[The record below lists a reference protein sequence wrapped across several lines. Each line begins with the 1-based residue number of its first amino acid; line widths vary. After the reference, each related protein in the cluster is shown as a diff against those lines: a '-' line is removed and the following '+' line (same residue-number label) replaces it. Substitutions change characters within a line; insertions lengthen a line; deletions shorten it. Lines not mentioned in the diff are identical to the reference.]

1 MAKKMERFMPLDIIT
16 WVLQSSAIFLFI
28 AYSKGWILANFK
40 STVPSEASELL
51 KNSKEVFLLDVRTDN
66 EFSQERIKGATLIP
80 LHVLPESLSKLD
92 KVKNKTIVVYCRSG
106 SRSVGTSRILAKNG
120 FKPLNLKGGI
130 NLWKQQGYSVV

>member
-1 MAKKMERFMPLDIIT
+1 MEFFMPADIIT
-16 WVLQSSAIFLFI
+16 WIIPSSIVFLFI

-40 STVPSEASELL
+40 SIVPLEASELL

-80 LHVLPESLSKLD
+80 LHVLSESLSKLD

-106 SRSVGTSRILAKNG
+106 NRSVGASRILAKNG
-120 FKPLNLKGGI
+120 FNPLNLKGGI
-130 NLWKQQGYSVV
+130 SLWKQQGYSVV